1 MDRPIGLATHL
12 AEEGLDERR
21 RYRGAVLT
29 AAVLALLS
37 LGLFRTAPA
46 FAADVPTALRHSDQH
61 LKRVDGDDEQGGAL
75 TWGDGTRCREGN
87 DHTGVTNGGGKT
99 TVNGQDTGQD
109 HTGVTN
115 GGAKTTVNGQDTGRD
130 HTGVTN
136 GGAKTTVNGQDTG
149 QDHTDLTNGGSQTTM
164 DGQQTGEQA
173 DDDGNGWESD
183 TWNGGDW

>member
-87 DHTGVTNGGGKT
+87 DHTGVTNGGAKT
-99 TVNGQDTGQD
+99 TVNGQDTGQ
-109 HTGVTN
+109 
-115 GGAKTTVNGQDTGRD
+115 D

-173 DDDGNGWESD
+173 DDDDNGWESD

>member
-115 GGAKTTVNGQDTGRD
+115 GGAKTTVNGQDTG
-130 HTGVTN
+130 
-136 GGAKTTVNGQDTG
+136 

-173 DDDGNGWESD
+173 DDDDNGWESD

>member
-87 DHTGVTNGGGKT
+87 DHTGVTNGG
-99 TVNGQDTGQD
+99 
-109 HTGVTN
+109 
-115 GGAKTTVNGQDTGRD
+115 
-130 HTGVTN
+130 
-136 GGAKTTVNGQDTG
+136 AKTTVNGQDTG

>member
-87 DHTGVTNGGGKT
+87 DHTGVTNGG
-99 TVNGQDTGQD
+99 
-109 HTGVTN
+109 
-115 GGAKTTVNGQDTGRD
+115 
-130 HTGVTN
+130 
-136 GGAKTTVNGQDTG
+136 AKTTVNGQDTG

-173 DDDGNGWESD
+173 DDDDNGWESD